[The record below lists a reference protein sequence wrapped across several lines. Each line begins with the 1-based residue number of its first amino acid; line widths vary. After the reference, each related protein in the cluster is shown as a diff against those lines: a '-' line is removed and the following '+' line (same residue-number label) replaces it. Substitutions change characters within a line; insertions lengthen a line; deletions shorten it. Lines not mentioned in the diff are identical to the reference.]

1 MADIQAGTK
10 FAAIAPNVNVD
21 RRSAQINARSLE
33 YTIEDIINAV
43 GGQSIKYIYPTLIQ
57 LSSSVPSNSISYT
70 GVTVSA
76 GDATCGTVQL
86 NFQGGGVSWANGGTY
101 LFSVETT
108 AILPSFNSVLNISL
122 DLFGASASIIPIN
135 NALQGGGGFA
145 VLLRNVGTST
155 SVNMG
160 IAVNWSITN

>member
-1 MADIQAGTK
+1 MAEIQAGTI
-10 FAAIAPNVNVD
+10 FSAVAPNTNVK
-21 RRSAQINARSLE
+21 RRSAILNNHTLA
-33 YTIEDIINAV
+33 YTIEDIIAAV

-57 LSSSVPSNSISYT
+57 LSSSVPSNTISYT

-86 NFQGGGVSWANGGTY
+86 NFQGGGVSWANGGSY
-101 LFSVETT
+101 IFAVETT
-108 AILPSFNSVLNISL
+108 AISPSFNSVLNISL

-135 NALQGGGGFA
+135 NAFQAGGGFA

-155 SVNMG
+155 SVGMG